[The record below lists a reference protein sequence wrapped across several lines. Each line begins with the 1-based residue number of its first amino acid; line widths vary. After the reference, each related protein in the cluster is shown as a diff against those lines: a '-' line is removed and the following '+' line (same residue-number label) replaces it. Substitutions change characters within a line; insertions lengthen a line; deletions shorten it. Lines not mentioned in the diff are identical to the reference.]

1 MSSDLFQ
8 NLWTTIQQ
16 GNTVTNLKQ
25 SVAVLP
31 SNNFEVSA
39 SFRELVQ
46 TKFGG
51 YIPNLKYSDPA
62 EAIST
67 INRWAQDQTGDKIQ
81 QVVTAL
87 DAQTQ
92 LLLATVSYYQ
102 SKSHQG
108 VVLTDEVGFPV
119 LQILPRHQL
128 TNFYS
133 C

>member
-1 MSSDLFQ
+1 M
-8 NLWTTIQQ
+8 
-16 GNTVTNLKQ
+16 
-25 SVAVLP
+25 AVLP

-81 QVVTAL
+81 QVVAAL
-87 DAQTQ
+87 DTQTQ

-119 LQILPRHQL
+119 LQILPWHQL
-128 TNFYS
+128 TSFYF

>member
-8 NLWTTIQQ
+8 SLRASIQQ
-16 GNTVTNLKQ
+16 GNTVTSLKQ
-25 SVAVLP
+25 AVALLP
-31 SNNFEVSA
+31 SNDFEVSA

-51 YIPNLKYSDPA
+51 YIPNVRYSDQV

-81 QVVTAL
+81 QVVTAV

-92 LLLATVSYYQ
+92 LLLATVSSYQ

-108 VVLTDEVGFPV
+108 RP
-119 LQILPRHQL
+119 
-128 TNFYS
+128 
-133 C
+133 

>member
-1 MSSDLFQ
+1 ML
-8 NLWTTIQQ
+8 
-16 GNTVTNLKQ
+16 GLKQ
-25 SVAVLP
+25 AVAVLP
-31 SNNFEVSA
+31 SNSFEVSA

-51 YIPNLKYSDPA
+51 YIPNVRYSDQA

-108 VVLTDEVGFPV
+108 VVLTMRWGY
-119 LQILPRHQL
+119 LC
-128 TNFYS
+128 YKS
-133 C
+133 